1 MTLALID
8 FDILVYRV
16 GFSTENEPEHVA
28 LVRMDNYI
36 EEVLY
41 GSQASEY
48 EGFLTGGNNFRKKIY
63 PAYKAN
69 RRNVPKPKHIQAL
82 RQHLIDVEGAVVSD
96 GQEADDELGIRQT
109 HETIICSVD
118 KDLLMIPGR
127 HFNFVKQEHSTV
139 SNAEG
144 RYNFYRQLL
153 TGDTTDN
160 IPGLWKVGP
169 VKAAAMLDGCTTKE
183 EYNAVVFKAYQQEFN
198 LCSDEEVKKH
208 IQLIGQLLWI
218 RREEGE
224 EWKFEYT

>member
-1 MTLALID
+1 MTLALLD
-8 FDILVYRV
+8 ADILCYRV
-16 GFSTENEPEHVA
+16 GFSTENEPEHIA

-36 EEVLY
+36 EEVLF

-48 EGFLTGGNNFRKKIY
+48 ECFLTGGNNFRKKIY
-63 PAYKAN
+63 PAYKHN
-69 RRNVPKPKHIQAL
+69 RKNTPRPKHLQAL

-109 HETIICSVD
+109 HETIICSID

-127 HFNFVKQEHSTV
+127 HYNFVKQEHSTV

-160 IPGLWKVGP
+160 IPGVYGLGP
-169 VKAAAMLDGCTTKE
+169 KKAADLLAGCNTKDEYNKVIMDAYTKE
-183 EYNAVVFKAYQQEFN
+183 FPH
-198 LCSDEEVKKH
+198 CSDEDVKAH

-224 EWKFEYT
+224 EWKFEMD

>member
-109 HETIICSVD
+109 HETIICSID
-118 KDLLMIPGR
+118 KDLKQISGR
-127 HFNFVKQEHSTV
+127 HYDFVKQVHSEVTNKQGNHFLWTQV
-139 SNAEG
+139 
-144 RYNFYRQLL
+144 L
-153 TGDTTDN
+153 TGDATDN
-160 IPGLWKVGP
+160 IKGIYGIGTA
-169 VKAAAMLDGCTTKE
+169 KAEKILESCSTQD
-183 EYNAVVFKAYQQEFN
+183 EYRNAVLAAYRKEFPY
-198 LCSDEEVKKH
+198 CTEEEVVKH
-208 IQLIGQLLWI
+208 ITLVGQLVYI
-218 RREEGE
+218 RRKPKEM
-224 EWKFEYT
+224 WSFYD

>member
-1 MTLALID
+1 MTLALLD
-8 FDILVYRV
+8 ADILCYRV
-16 GFSTENEPEHVA
+16 GFSTENEPEHIA

-36 EEVLY
+36 EEVLF

-48 EGFLTGGNNFRKKIY
+48 ECFLTGDNNFRKKIY
-63 PAYKAN
+63 PAYKHN
-69 RRNVPKPKHIQAL
+69 RKNTPRPKHLQAL

-109 HETIICSVD
+109 HETIICSID

-160 IPGLWKVGP
+160 IPGVYGLGP
-169 VKAAAMLDGCTTKE
+169 KKAADLLAGCNTKDEYNKVIMDAYTKE
-183 EYNAVVFKAYQQEFN
+183 FPH
-198 LCSDEEVKKH
+198 CSDEDVKAH